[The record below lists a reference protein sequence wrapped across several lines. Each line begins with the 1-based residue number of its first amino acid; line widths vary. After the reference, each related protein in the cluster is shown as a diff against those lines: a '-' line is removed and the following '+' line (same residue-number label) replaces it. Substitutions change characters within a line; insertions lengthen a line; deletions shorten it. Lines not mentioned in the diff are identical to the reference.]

1 MTDVILTL
9 NAGSSSVKFAI
20 YADTNVKSPALVSG
34 KVISL
39 GDTPQFLATG
49 VNDRPLAQS
58 NTVKFNK
65 TTSHEE
71 VVLRLFDWFEH
82 KSQAYNITGVGH
94 RVVHGGRFYTKP
106 SLITARVIS
115 QLKTLIPLAPLHQP
129 HNLSAVETVS
139 KLAPKLPQVAC
150 FDTSYHHTQSFLSQ
164 LFALPREWYDKDI
177 MRYGFHGISYQYIAS
192 TLPRY
197 LGDLAEGRVIVAHLG
212 NGASMCAMQKR
223 QSIATSMGFS
233 TLDGLMMGQRC
244 GSLDPGVIIHL
255 VRQHNMNIEE
265 IEHMLY
271 QDSGL
276 LGVSGISNNMQVLQ
290 KSGHPHAKQ
299 AIELFCYKAARELSA
314 LVSTI
319 NGIDAIVFTAG
330 IGENSAQV
338 RQQICDRLNWL
349 GVALDNS
356 ANAVHKSVISCPNS
370 SVKVL
375 IIPTNEE
382 LIIAQE
388 TQSLIANKQV

>member
-49 VNDRPLAQS
+49 VNGRPLAQS

-71 VVLRLFDWFEH
+71 VVLRLFDWFKH

-106 SLITARVIS
+106 NLITAHVIS

-150 FDTSYHHTQSFLSQ
+150 FDTSYHHTQAFL
-164 LFALPREWYDKDI
+164 E
-177 MRYGFHGISYQYIAS
+177 
-192 TLPRY
+192 
-197 LGDLAEGRVIVAHLG
+197 
-212 NGASMCAMQKR
+212 
-223 QSIATSMGFS
+223 
-233 TLDGLMMGQRC
+233 
-244 GSLDPGVIIHL
+244 
-255 VRQHNMNIEE
+255 
-265 IEHMLY
+265 
-271 QDSGL
+271 
-276 LGVSGISNNMQVLQ
+276 
-290 KSGHPHAKQ
+290 
-299 AIELFCYKAARELSA
+299 
-314 LVSTI
+314 
-319 NGIDAIVFTAG
+319 
-330 IGENSAQV
+330 
-338 RQQICDRLNWL
+338 RL
-349 GVALDNS
+349 
-356 ANAVHKSVISCPNS
+356 
-370 SVKVL
+370 
-375 IIPTNEE
+375 
-382 LIIAQE
+382 
-388 TQSLIANKQV
+388 